1 MNEKKERFKRVG
13 ARRVD
18 AVIKGLRSLSNC
30 SNTNNYEFTEEEVN
44 KMLKVIKEEIKLLE
58 TLFKKNL
65 TTKSNNFNF

>member
-18 AVIKGLRSLSNC
+18 SVVKGLRSLSNC

-65 TTKSNNFNF
+65 STKSNNFNF